1 MLSSLFPCARHA
13 SAKPQPFGFQAHKP
27 TSCPPTGTAYAK
39 EQLLED
45 GTPPK
50 RTGRKMSSTWLQQNS
65 KFRGGKKA
73 KLGGMLR
80 KYHISQL
87 HVQNPVSSPR
97 AEWGDSLA
105 ALAGA
110 VLAGPQDCR
119 SPYSHKD
126 IQPQRIRI
134 YFKAQFGGNV

>member
-1 MLSSLFPCARHA
+1 
-13 SAKPQPFGFQAHKP
+13 
-27 TSCPPTGTAYAK
+27 
-39 EQLLED
+39 
-45 GTPPK
+45 
-50 RTGRKMSSTWLQQNS
+50 MSSTWLQQNS

-73 KLGGMLR
+73 NFGGMLR

-126 IQPQRIRI
+126 IQPQRIHI
-134 YFKAQFGGNV
+134 YILKHNLVATCEPRSQSTGENAVAV